1 MKKIFIG
8 LIALVFLT
16 GCASFPGQT
25 KYQTKN
31 LAKFERK
38 KHRGPFIAKNR
49 PSKRGSLNHPAVRK
63 EDKRWQLQKIRYGN
77 SE

>member
-1 MKKIFIG
+1 MKKLI
-8 LIALVFLT
+8 IALISVLFLSS
-16 GCASFPGQT
+16 CSVFPGQSD
-25 KYQTKN
+25 YQTKN
-31 LAKFERK
+31 LKKFDRRK
-38 KHRGPFIAKNR
+38 HTGPFISKKR

>member
-1 MKKIFIG
+1 MKNLIIG
-8 LIALVFLT
+8 LITLLFLT
-16 GCASFPGQT
+16 GCASYPNQT
-25 KYQTKN
+25 RYQTKN
-31 LAKFERK
+31 LTKFERK

-63 EDKRWQLQKIRYGN
+63 EDKRWQLQRIRYGD